1 MARAPGRNRACSK
14 ATIAGRRAKA
24 DEFWA
29 SACEAD
35 VLHPHDHA
43 DSVIQMCV
51 LAGIAAADVIC
62 CVRLG
67 EHADGQAH
75 NAAVALLAKVDQKLA
90 TSLGIL
96 LRQKTDS
103 AYREKASS
111 SAKRRAAKHAA
122 EVLVEAAR
130 LAR

>member
-1 MARAPGRNRACSK
+1 
-14 ATIAGRRAKA
+14 
-24 DEFWA
+24 
-29 SACEAD
+29 
-35 VLHPHDHA
+35 
-43 DSVIQMCV
+43 MCV

>member
-1 MARAPGRNRACSK
+1 
-14 ATIAGRRAKA
+14 
-24 DEFWA
+24 
-29 SACEAD
+29 
-35 VLHPHDHA
+35 
-43 DSVIQMCV
+43 
-51 LAGIAAADVIC
+51 
-62 CVRLG
+62 
-67 EHADGQAH
+67 
-75 NAAVALLAKVDQKLA
+75 LAKVDQKLA

-103 AYREKASS
+103 AYREQASS